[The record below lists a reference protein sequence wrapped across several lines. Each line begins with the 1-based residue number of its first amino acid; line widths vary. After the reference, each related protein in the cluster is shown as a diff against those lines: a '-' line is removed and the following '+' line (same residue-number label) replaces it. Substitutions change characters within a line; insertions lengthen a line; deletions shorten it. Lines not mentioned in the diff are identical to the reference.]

1 MGKLTG
7 RPVRPKTAR
16 NPCSGVA
23 GLFAF
28 HGESGLAHQVTVN
41 QAAMWTGRSR
51 KAIQRL
57 YERGSLHVVGRD
69 HRGRV
74 LLNGLEV
81 SRLGYLGQPAPGTP
95 ERLLAAPIPDLEF
108 ATA

>member
-1 MGKLTG
+1 
-7 RPVRPKTAR
+7 
-16 NPCSGVA
+16 
-23 GLFAF
+23 
-28 HGESGLAHQVTVN
+28 
-41 QAAMWTGRSR
+41 MWTGRTR

-57 YERGSLHVVGRD
+57 YERGSLTIVGRD

-81 SRLGYLGQPAPGTP
+81 SRLGYLGQPAPGNP
-95 ERLLAAPIPDLEF
+95 EQLLSAPIPDLEL